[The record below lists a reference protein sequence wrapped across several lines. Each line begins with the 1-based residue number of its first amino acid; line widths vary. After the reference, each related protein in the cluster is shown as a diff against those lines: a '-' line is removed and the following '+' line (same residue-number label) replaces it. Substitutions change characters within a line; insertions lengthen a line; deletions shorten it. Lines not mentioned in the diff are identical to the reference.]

1 MKKYFPIIWF
11 LFVMLSV
18 SCSGNKAAENER
30 KVMELIRAEAVAPSS
45 PPLVLGE
52 GDKIRVSVWRQ
63 EDLDREVLIDPGGDI
78 SLPLIGVIKASGL
91 TASQLRDDITLRLS
105 KYFVDPKV
113 EVALVNL
120 RSNNVYV
127 LGEVNSPG
135 FFVIDRR
142 ISALEAISMVKG
154 FTVDANEEY
163 VLLVRSKKGLA
174 EVLALNLD
182 IREMAKSGKSI
193 QNVALKNQDVLY
205 VPPKTIASVE
215 RFMVRLSKILRPFID
230 IERGIIMSQDVRKVL
245 KGEQIRGGIVY

>member
-30 KVMELIRAEAVAPSS
+30 KVTELIRAQAVAPSS

-63 EDLDREVLIDPGGDI
+63 EGLDREVLIDPGGNI
-78 SLPLIGVIKASGL
+78 SLPLIGVIKASDL
-91 TASQLRDDITLRLS
+91 TVSQLRDDITLRLS
-105 KYFVDPKV
+105 KYFVDPNV

-120 RSNNVYV
+120 SSNNVYV

-135 FFVIDRR
+135 SFILDRR

-154 FTVDANEEY
+154 FTVDANEKY

-182 IREMAKSGKSI
+182 IREMAENGKSI
-193 QNVALKNQDVLY
+193 QNIALKNQDVLY

-215 RFMVRLSKILRPFID
+215 RFMIRLHNILRPILD
-230 IERGIIMSQDVRKVL
+230 IEKGIIMSQDVVRVL
-245 KGEQIRGGIVY
+245 NGEEIRGRIVY